1 MTSGLEAALAGA
13 SSPSWSRRVRA
24 GCDLAPF
31 ADVPEAADALVR
43 LLLDTEDSAVTRRT
57 AEALARVGTVAA
69 ARLIARA
76 GAEADDSQADWI
88 QTGVREALASA
99 DGGPDVAGD

>member
-1 MTSGLEAALAGA
+1 MTSGLEEALARA
-13 SSPSWSRRVRA
+13 SSPSWSQRVRA

-43 LLLDTEDSAVTRRT
+43 LLLDAEDSAVTRRT
-57 AEALARVGTVAA
+57 AAALARVGTVAA
-69 ARLIARA
+69 ARLVALA

-88 QTGVREALASA
+88 QTGVQDVLGRT
-99 DGGPDVAGD
+99 DGWPDVAAD

>member
-13 SSPSWSRRVRA
+13 SSASWSQRVRA

-31 ADVPEAADALVR
+31 ADVPEAADVLVR
-43 LLLDTEDSAVTRRT
+43 LLLDVEDSAVTRRT

-69 ARLIARA
+69 ARLIALA
-76 GAEADDSQADWI
+76 GVEADDNQADWI
-88 QTGVREALASA
+88 QTGVRDALAGT
-99 DGGPDVAGD
+99 DGGPDAAAD

>member
-1 MTSGLEAALAGA
+1 MTSGLQAALAGV

-43 LLLDTEDSAVTRRT
+43 LLLDVEDSAVTRRT

-69 ARLIARA
+69 ARLIAVA

-88 QTGVREALASA
+88 QTGVRDALAGT
-99 DGGPDVAGD
+99 DGGPDAAAD